1 LDLVPASRPAV
12 LVRRAGLA
20 GVEVPQSHRRKA
32 VDSRHRRIH
41 GRRAVAR
48 RVFAGGMSWPR
59 RLVGADPVTR
69 VRFHA
74 GMAAQFGTMGLD
86 DDGYIV
92 VGEPIEMSQVSASAS
107 ASD

>member
-1 LDLVPASRPAV
+1 
-12 LVRRAGLA
+12 
-20 GVEVPQSHRRKA
+20 
-32 VDSRHRRIH
+32 
-41 GRRAVAR
+41 
-48 RVFAGGMSWPR
+48 MSWPR

-86 DDGYIV
+86 GDGYIDA
-92 VGEPIEMSQVSASAS
+92 GELIEMSRQLSASAS

>member
-1 LDLVPASRPAV
+1 
-12 LVRRAGLA
+12 
-20 GVEVPQSHRRKA
+20 
-32 VDSRHRRIH
+32 
-41 GRRAVAR
+41 
-48 RVFAGGMSWPR
+48 MSWPR

-69 VRFHA
+69 VQFHA